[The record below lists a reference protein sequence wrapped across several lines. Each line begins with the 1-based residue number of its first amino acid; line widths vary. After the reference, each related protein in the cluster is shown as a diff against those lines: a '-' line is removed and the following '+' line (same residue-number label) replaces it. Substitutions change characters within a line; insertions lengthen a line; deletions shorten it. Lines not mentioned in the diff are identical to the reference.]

1 MGVWFGCF
9 SVDKHMCKEEE
20 RLTSEEAHAKAA
32 EAAQKRFYLYPFLNF
47 PFFY

>member
-1 MGVWFGCF
+1 
-9 SVDKHMCKEEE
+9 MCKEEE

-47 PFFY
+47 PFFINSISLISSIPAKN

>member
-1 MGVWFGCF
+1 MGLFFSCF

-32 EAAQKRFYLYPFLNF
+32 EAAQKRRFIDLMITF
-47 PFFY
+47 